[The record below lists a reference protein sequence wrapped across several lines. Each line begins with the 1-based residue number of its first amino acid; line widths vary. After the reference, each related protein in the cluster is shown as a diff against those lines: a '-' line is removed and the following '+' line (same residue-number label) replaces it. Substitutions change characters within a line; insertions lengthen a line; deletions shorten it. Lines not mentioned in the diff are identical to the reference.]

1 MQEFCPT
8 HPSSDSPV
16 PVPTPWRTSAV
27 TSHSCL
33 GTAFG
38 DVGGQGQLYQVH
50 LSVLREV
57 ELALPGRAQGQR
69 LLGSIATHSLSKERI
84 GGQAESR
91 KGRGDLL
98 TRAGGLRL
106 REIQESEK
114 RGDA

>member
-27 TSHSCL
+27 TTHSCL

-38 DVGGQGQLYQVH
+38 DVGG
-50 LSVLREV
+50 
-57 ELALPGRAQGQR
+57 QGQR